1 MVFTIEYVWIGGNNE
16 LRSKTKVIEGPVKS
30 VDDLP
35 NWNYDGSS
43 TGQAQGGDSEVIIK
57 PRALFCNPFQRRN
70 GFLVMCDTYQPSG
83 APLKNNHRHSAKR
96 TFDEKLDEEPWFGL
110 EQEYYLMNPST
121 NYPMGFNPYENQ
133 TQGQYYCSVG
143 AENAFG
149 REIAERHMNY
159 CIEAGIKISGM
170 NAEVGIGQWEYQIGP
185 CVGIEMGDHL
195 WMARYIMQ
203 RVAEEYNAIVNIDP
217 KPLEGEWNGS
227 GCHANYSTKN
237 MREGSNGI
245 QGIQFIEKAITKLE
259 STHAEHMKVYG
270 DDNNKR
276 MTGKHETANFDK
288 FTSGIADRGA
298 SVRIGNETYSNCQ
311 GYFEDRRPGS
321 NCDPYLVSGYLFKT
335 TCLD

>member
-16 LRSKTKVIEGPVKS
+16 LRSKTKIIEGPVKS

-43 TGQAQGGDSEVIIK
+43 TGQAQGSDSEVIIK
-57 PRALFCNPFQRRN
+57 PRALFENPFQRRN
-70 GFLVMCDTYQPSG
+70 GFLVLCDTYQPSG
-83 APLKNNHRHSAKR
+83 APLKNNHRHWAKR
-96 TFDEKLDEEPWFGL
+96 IFDEKLDEEPWFGL
-110 EQEYYLMNPST
+110 EQEYYLMTPNT
-121 NYPMGFNPYENQ
+121 NYPLGFQQFEEQ

-159 CIEAGIKISGM
+159 CIEAGIKISGI

-203 RVAEEYNAIVNIDP
+203 RVAEDYNVAVNIDP

-276 MTGKHETANFDK
+276 MTGKHETADFHN
-288 FTSGIADRGA
+288 FTSGIADRSA
-298 SVRIGNETYSNCQ
+298 SVRIGNETYLNCQ